1 MYVCLISDEI
11 MGLGRV
17 MGVGGGFG
25 ECGWG
30 ESIPGRLFDFFL
42 YYVLNYYYYY
52 YYFVREYAASFVSGL
67 NTVRK
72 FLINCKYIS
81 L

>member
-1 MYVCLISDEI
+1 MAGERVF
-11 MGLGRV
+11 LGDS
-17 MGVGGGFG
+17 
-25 ECGWG
+25 
-30 ESIPGRLFDFFL
+30 SIFFL